1 MFDGTIS
8 VDVFAV
14 SCVTAARAETMT
26 QVEIVAV
33 VVVCVLAVAGA
44 NLLAPRV
51 RLAAP
56 LLLVAVGVAVS
67 YFPGISD
74 ISVDPE
80 IILVGV
86 LPPLLYAAAV
96 ALPAMDF
103 KRDFQAISGLSVVLV
118 VISALLLGLFF
129 MWILP
134 DADYATGVALGAILS
149 PTDALATTTVKRVGA
164 PQRLVTVLSGESLF
178 NDASALVVL
187 RAAIAAM
194 ATSVSLLG
202 VAASFAWAIGAAVV
216 VGGAIGWVFIVVRA
230 RISNVAVATA
240 VSFTAPYIAYLP
252 AEAMSA
258 SGLVAAVA
266 AGLVTGRGA
275 VRRLTAAHRQ
285 SDQQTWRTVELLL
298 EGGVFLL
305 MGLELKAL
313 VTDVHRSHETVWHAV
328 WPAVI
333 AFFILIVIRW
343 AFVMTLVASI
353 GRRSRRV
360 IAREPLLAQMQDRL
374 GDPDAAADR
383 MTRRFRRRI
392 DRRLADIEYYRTES
406 IGVREGHVVVWAGMR
421 GVVTLAAAQTLPADT
436 PYRSLLV
443 LVAFV
448 VAGGSLMVQGGT
460 LGRFITA
467 LNLPDHRADAAR
479 ERRRLNR
486 VMAGISYEVLTD
498 PAVCGDDSLLA
509 RSVETVRDLE
519 AADDDS
525 DEPGVDLLDRRLRNA
540 AEMRRV
546 RRVIIGRQRAEL
558 VELRDRGAYSSEALS
573 ATLARLDAEELS
585 LDAHRPR

>member
-1 MFDGTIS
+1 M
-8 VDVFAV
+8 
-14 SCVTAARAETMT
+14 
-26 QVEIVAV
+26 EIVGI

-44 NLLAPRV
+44 NQLAPRV
-51 RLAAP
+51 RIAAP
-56 LLLVAVGVAVS
+56 LLLVGFGVAVS
-67 YFPGISD
+67 YLPGVPP

-80 IILVGV
+80 IILIGV

-103 KRDFQAISGLSVVLV
+103 KRDFQAISGLSIVLV

-149 PTDALATTTVKRVGA
+149 PTDAVATTTVKRVGA

-194 ATSVSLLG
+194 ATSVSLFG
-202 VAASFAWAIGAAVV
+202 VAVSFAWAVVAAVV
-216 VGGAIGWVFIVVRA
+216 VGAAVGWVFIVARA
-230 RISNVAVATA
+230 RISNAAVATA
-240 VSFTAPYIAYLP
+240 VSFTAPYIAYVP
-252 AEAMSA
+252 AEVMGA

-266 AGLVTGRGA
+266 AGLVTGRGS

-313 VTDVHRSHETVWHAV
+313 VTDVRDSHETVWHAV
-328 WPAVI
+328 WPAAI
-333 AFFILIVIRW
+333 AFVLLIVIRW
-343 AFVMTLVASI
+343 AFVMTLVAGIS
-353 GRRSRRV
+353 RRARRV
-360 IAREPLLAQMQDRL
+360 IAREPMLAEMQDKL

-383 MTRRFRRRI
+383 MTRRFQRSI

-406 IGVREGHVVVWAGMR
+406 MGFREGYVVVWAGMR

-436 PYRSLLV
+436 PYRSLLI

-448 VAGGSLMVQGGT
+448 VATGSLMIQGTT
-460 LGRFITA
+460 LGAFIKWMK
-467 LNLPDHRADAAR
+467 LPDQREAAAQ

-486 VMAGISYEVLTD
+486 EMASISYEVLAD
-498 PAVCGDDSLLA
+498 PSVCGTDGLLA
-509 RSVETVRDLE
+509 RSVEQVRELE
-519 AADDDS
+519 ASDDDEFEG
-525 DEPGVDLLDRRLRNA
+525 DVLDRRLRNA
-540 AEMRRV
+540 VEMRRV
-546 RRVIIGRQRAEL
+546 RRVIIDRQRAEL
-558 VELRDRGAYSSEALS
+558 IDLRDRGAYSSESLTVA
-573 ATLARLDAEELS
+573 LARLDAEEIS
-585 LDAHRPR
+585 LDAQGSR